1 MATDSQRR
9 DEAPPREG
17 EPGHSAD
24 QARVFDGQADDAP
37 EARRARQAPA
47 PPPAAMTNRDAPRL
61 EQLAAEARYHRQRLD
76 LYRARLYG
84 GRAVSLAR
92 LEEFQRASD
101 GAAARLRQ
109 AREAATPARPR
120 G

>member
-1 MATDSQRR
+1 MTDRESQ
-9 DEAPPREG
+9 
-17 EPGHSAD
+17 
-24 QARVFDGQADDAP
+24 
-37 EARRARQAPA
+37 
-47 PPPAAMTNRDAPRL
+47 RL

-109 AREAATPARPR
+109 AKQESSAAHPS
-120 G
+120 